1 MTDVQER
8 VHIVPMGVEDDRI
21 VEAALEYKAEHIV
34 LLEYIRRGETMREMI
49 GRVIEQLE
57 SEQISHERRNVDFE
71 NLFDGIAEFIELI
84 DEYRTDEVRVNL
96 ATGNKIAAVAGMIAC
111 ATTKAATPYYVRADR
126 LDSNDPTFDH
136 SRAAVGVEELQ
147 DIPRYPMKRP
157 SDEKLQL
164 MKRIDSADTTYR
176 DTTEPFL
183 TKGDLLEEAKEAEL
197 PFMYDENGNKPDSSR
212 AQYGRLRRHI
222 VTPLE
227 EKGLI
232 TQEEHGTS
240 TRIKLTEDGKNV
252 LTAFRPLIE

>member
-1 MTDVQER
+1 MADIQER

-21 VEAALEYKAEHIV
+21 VNAALEYKAEHVV
-34 LLEYIRRGETMREMI
+34 LLEYIQRDETMREMRR
-49 GRVIEQLE
+49 RVVERLE
-57 SEQISHERRNVDFE
+57 DESISHERRVVNFE
-71 NLFDGIAEFIELI
+71 DLFNGIAEFIELI
-84 DEYRTDEVRVNL
+84 DEYRTDDVRVNL

-111 ATTKAATPYYVRADR
+111 ATTEAATPYYVRADR

-136 SRAAVGVEELQ
+136 SRAAVGVEKLQ
-147 DIPRYPMKRP
+147 DIPRYPMERP
-157 SDEKLQL
+157 PDEQLQL

-197 PFMYDENGNKPDSSR
+197 PFIYNESGDIPDEGR
-212 AQYGRLRRHI
+212 AQYNRLRRHI

-232 TQEEHGTS
+232 SQEERGTS
-240 TRIKLTEDGKNV
+240 TRITLTEGGENV